1 MDVWFKEVVNRIR
14 TEEDPIELNQYRR
27 LFRENVPLTLRSYFA
42 AYLLKEMEKGSPVRL
57 YRQTGP
63 FCTQ

>member
-14 TEEDPIELNQYRR
+14 TDEDPIELNQYRLVPEKR
-27 LFRENVPLTLRSYFA
+27 AAHLAVLFRGICSRKWKRDPR
-42 AYLLKEMEKGSPVRL
+42 VRL